1 MSFFPSSEY
10 RLLILCSREN
20 EDKSFMV
27 TAYDRYRVKNMILFQ
42 TEAIKAYLKNHFH
55 VAGKTAA
62 ELDPER

>member
-1 MSFFPSSEY
+1 
-10 RLLILCSREN
+10 
-20 EDKSFMV
+20 MV
-27 TAYDRYRVKNMILFQ
+27 TAYDRYRVKNMTLFQ